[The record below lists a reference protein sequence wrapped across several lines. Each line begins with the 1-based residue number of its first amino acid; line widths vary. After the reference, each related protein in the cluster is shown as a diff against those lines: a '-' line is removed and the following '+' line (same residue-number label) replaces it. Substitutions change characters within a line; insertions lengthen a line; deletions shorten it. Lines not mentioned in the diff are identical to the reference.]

1 MKIGF
6 SLSNNQGIE
15 DVQEILRLATRAEEL
30 GFDSVWV
37 SDHVFNVSYVQER
50 IGNRPYY
57 EPLTIL
63 SYVAATTQTIGLGTS
78 VLVLPYHNPI
88 RLAKTAAT
96 LDVLSG
102 GRLTLGI
109 GVGVIEQELE
119 AMGSPFGERGA
130 ITDESI
136 AIMKELWT
144 QEDPSYQG
152 RFHSFSDMKFS
163 PKPAQKPHIPL
174 LIGGTSRAAV
184 RRAAR
189 VGNGWH
195 PTALDPE
202 ALSQGIR
209 YLRERAQSEG
219 RDPADIPVSVSAP
232 IGEVAQEGR
241 YSLGADPA
249 EILHK
254 AQVYESLGVGRIVI
268 SSNTRDGTKLLPTL
282 EMLAEKVLP
291 ALG

>member
-1 MKIGF
+1 M
-6 SLSNNQGIE
+6 
-15 DVQEILRLATRAEEL
+15 
-30 GFDSVWV
+30 
-37 SDHVFNVSYVQER
+37 
-50 IGNRPYY
+50 
-57 EPLTIL
+57 
-63 SYVAATTQTIGLGTS
+63 AATTQTIGLGTT

-102 GRLTLGI
+102 GRLVLGV
-109 GVGVIEQELE
+109 GVGVIEKELD
-119 AMGSPFGERGA
+119 AMGSPYAERGA

-144 QEDPSYQG
+144 QENPSYQG

-202 ALSQGIR
+202 TLSQGIR
-209 YLRERAQSEG
+209 YLRERAQSDG
-219 RDPADIPVSVSAP
+219 RDTAEMPVSVSAP

-241 YSLGADPA
+241 YSMGADPA

-254 AQVYESLGVGRIVI
+254 AQVYESLGVGRLVI

-282 EMLAEKVLP
+282 EMLAERVLP
-291 ALG
+291 AFG